1 MIARA
6 LEQNGP
12 ALAEV
17 LVDRHELSMPPTITL
32 GQLKDFGLFAPSTC
46 LSDR

>member
-12 ALAEV
+12 ALVEV

-46 LSDR
+46 LSGR